1 MNITEG
7 RELKKK
13 LLTSLTEPAF
23 LKRAGLTKHA
33 MLTDLAK
40 AGINQLAADLEE
52 QILRAEVKDEQSP
65 VDPKA
70 VLAVCRGALE
80 YFRKVDAF
88 ACEDPVDT
96 LLDRIFRRTLLL
108 LYPNVG
114 VEPVPEDGRMLEL
127 VFCRILRVVL
137 QEWKLRFGHNPTFDF
152 DLLTEAEA
160 KTPVSFS
167 RT

>member
-23 LKRAGLTKHA
+23 LKKAGLTKHT

-70 VLAVCRGALE
+70 VLAVYRGALE
-80 YFRKVDAF
+80 YFRTAMP
-88 ACEDPVDT
+88 ATTRPVCT
-96 LLDRIFRRTLLL
+96 SAKS
-108 LYPNVG
+108 
-114 VEPVPEDGRMLEL
+114 PVASTAG
-127 VFCRILRVVL
+127 
-137 QEWKLRFGHNPTFDF
+137 
-152 DLLTEAEA
+152 
-160 KTPVSFS
+160 SS
-167 RT
+167 RPKCIQPF